1 MLQIH
6 RHSNESLVIINE
18 STGEEVW
25 IAVGDIQGPRGNR
38 AARVSICLNAPK
50 GYKIS
55 RKELHEAS
63 LGISNPSPLHDWSV
77 KR

>member
-6 RHSNESLVIINE
+6 RHANESLVIINQA
-18 STGEEVW
+18 TGEEIW
-25 IAVGDIQGPRGNR
+25 IAIGDIQGPRGNR
-38 AARVSICLNAPK
+38 AARVGVCLDAPR

-55 RKELHEAS
+55 RKELHDQA
-63 LGISNPSPLHDWSV
+63 LGVTDPSPLHDWK